1 MKKDFKD
8 LLEKYKNKKITNKNI
23 EMIKKILQK
32 KNNITPQKIKSVFQK
47 IKTQSSLSQKNDK

>member
-23 EMIKKILQK
+23 EMIKKIL
-32 KNNITPQKIKSVFQK
+32 
-47 IKTQSSLSQKNDK
+47 